1 MGQIW
6 AGSGK
11 SDSNLADGSGDEQTL
26 DLVGGGGGGGGGGGV
41 TRVSAVGGGESRGQM
56 RAEARRGGGALLY
69 AGEVRMVVSFH

>member
-26 DLVGGGGGGGGGGGV
+26 DLVGGGGGGGV

>member
-11 SDSNLADGSGDEQTL
+11 SDSNLADGSGDAQTL
-26 DLVGGGGGGGGGGGV
+26 DLVGSGGGGG